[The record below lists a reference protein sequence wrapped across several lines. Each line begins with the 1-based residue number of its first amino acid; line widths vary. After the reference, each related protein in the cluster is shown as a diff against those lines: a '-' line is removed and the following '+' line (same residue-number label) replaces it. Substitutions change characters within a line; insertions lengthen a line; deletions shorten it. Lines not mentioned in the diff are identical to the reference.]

1 MSKKVTVK
9 DVKEFIRHPYAW
21 PGGYEIVAVTEDG
34 AILCHNCA
42 RENFASIVEEMK
54 DGYQYGPTQWRIGG
68 FMYEAVSPDCVP
80 DDMKD
85 ELISHCDNCDKE
97 FGEFDG
103 IL

>member
-34 AILCHNCA
+34 AILCHDCA
-42 RENFASIVEEMK
+42 RENFASIVDDMK
-54 DGYQYGPTQWRIGG
+54 SGFNTGWKVAG

-80 DDMKD
+80 DDMRD